1 MKNVSMRI
9 SKAEALGRHLGGK
22 WTYDHC
28 ASWWCDDGV
37 RHVSRCMTA
46 EGEYGEPGVIQYWLY
61 SAGPGRRA
69 EEYLYVMQE
78 TSA

>member
-1 MKNVSMRI
+1 
-9 SKAEALGRHLGGK
+9 
-22 WTYDHC
+22 
-28 ASWWCDDGV
+28 
-37 RHVSRCMTA
+37 MTA